1 MALPLA
7 MSVSSLLILAP
18 LAYRDWRTGHVPN
31 AWIVVALFA
40 SLLSI
45 FVQDVIVQDILTPSR
60 VVAAMGTLALGYIIW
75 QIGGIGAADIKVM
88 AMIALLQ
95 GWPVFFV
102 SLFIALWAPV
112 IEHLVMRRISVRMVP
127 YLALGAT
134 VGPMAMWAIGG
145 AA

>member
-7 MSVSSLLILAP
+7 MSLSSFVILAP

-31 AWIVVALFA
+31 VWIVVALFA
-40 SLLSI
+40 SLLAI

-60 VVAAMGTLALGYIIW
+60 VMLAIGVLILGYVAW
-75 QIGGIGAADIKVM
+75 AIGGIGGADIKVV

-95 GWPVFFV
+95 GWPVGAA
-102 SLFIALWAPV
+102 SLVIALWASV
-112 IEHLVMRRISVRMVP
+112 IEHAVMRRLSVRMVP

-134 VGPMAMWAIGG
+134 LGPLAMWTIGG
-145 AA
+145 M